1 MYIGANSLQ
10 LSRQGLRPWSK
21 SALFAATIN
30 KASKEGR
37 IPNNNPSTISVMR
50 VANRNNPRSNMKL
63 AVTCAT
69 HVNDCF
75 KILNLIQSSIARRGT
90 LCISH
95 ILEIS
100 IVPIL
105 ACGTPPRS
113 RDSYFSLKVK
123 NGSSGRCFH
132 VLNGRNSHGFK
143 WKFLSISV
151 FLPISEASR
160 LAPSQRA
167 LLKSFKV
174 YPEQSQSSGATQSWV
189 RDPPRHPR
197 HILWLFD
204 LRTYPKRRLMTRTRR
219 LMTIRWILRPK
230 RGSNTE
236 DPRLANSNLYIKQE
250 QNLWRSLEYPRE
262 ITNEVNEAITSG

>member
-1 MYIGANSLQ
+1 
-10 LSRQGLRPWSK
+10 
-21 SALFAATIN
+21 
-30 KASKEGR
+30 
-37 IPNNNPSTISVMR
+37 MR

-197 HILWLFD
+197 HIL
-204 LRTYPKRRLMTRTRR
+204 
-219 LMTIRWILRPK
+219 
-230 RGSNTE
+230 
-236 DPRLANSNLYIKQE
+236 
-250 QNLWRSLEYPRE
+250 
-262 ITNEVNEAITSG
+262 